1 MVGVTFSRGQR
12 LTIYKTYIYN
22 IYCIYATYIY
32 QSCLLLI
39 NMPTITV
46 YLDAELYDYVK
57 ENPSAI
63 IQRALKHLK
72 EDKEVSRKE

>member
-1 MVGVTFSRGQR
+1 
-12 LTIYKTYIYN
+12 
-22 IYCIYATYIY
+22 
-32 QSCLLLI
+32 
-39 NMPTITV
+39 MPTITV

>member
-1 MVGVTFSRGQR
+1 MYG
-12 LTIYKTYIYN
+12 IYS

-32 QSCLLLI
+32 QPCFLQT

-57 ENPSAI
+57 ESPSAI
-63 IQRALKHLK
+63 IQKALKKLK
-72 EDKEVSRKE
+72 ESEEASKNP